1 MRLFIINT
9 FQSAADQLCP
19 ENDEDRWF
27 FCIWLT
33 RRRRLVYFAI
43 SAAWKKRSYAG
54 EDGLSG
60 FLFWVLLRDKKKRKK
75 RERKGR
81 KRKKAL
87 ALVWLWFVWQVWHS
101 TVWVQMRGLWY
112 QIYIPPGEK
121 KESKE
126 RKWKIF
132 IVLRLGL
139 KKSASPLHQ

>member
-60 FLFWVLLRDKKKRKK
+60 FLFWVLLRDKKKEKREKEKEEKEKRLLRWFDFGLSDRSDTAQSECRWEDCGIRFIYLQEKK
-75 RERKGR
+75 RRVKKGN
-81 KRKKAL
+81 
-87 ALVWLWFVWQVWHS
+87 
-101 TVWVQMRGLWY
+101 
-112 QIYIPPGEK
+112 EK
-121 KESKE
+121 Y
-126 RKWKIF
+126 
-132 IVLRLGL
+132 L
-139 KKSASPLHQ
+139 